1 MSSADQARAT
11 ALFLFASG
19 AKGLRLLGGIYL
31 GESYRDG
38 LGSAV
43 DCTARA
49 ERIAI
54 ADRNYRTDE
63 KRRKHA
69 GMLSTSGHERV

>member
-19 AKGLRLLGGIYL
+19 AKGLRLLGGINL

-43 DCTARA
+43 DCTSHV

-54 ADRNYRTDE
+54 ADPND
-63 KRRKHA
+63 
-69 GMLSTSGHERV
+69 

>member
-1 MSSADQARAT
+1 M
-11 ALFLFASG
+11 
-19 AKGLRLLGGIYL
+19 GLRLLRGIYA
-31 GESYRDG
+31 GESHRDG

-43 DCTARA
+43 DCTPRA

-54 ADRNYRTDE
+54 ADRNDRTDE

-69 GMLSTSGHERV
+69 GMLSTVGHKRV